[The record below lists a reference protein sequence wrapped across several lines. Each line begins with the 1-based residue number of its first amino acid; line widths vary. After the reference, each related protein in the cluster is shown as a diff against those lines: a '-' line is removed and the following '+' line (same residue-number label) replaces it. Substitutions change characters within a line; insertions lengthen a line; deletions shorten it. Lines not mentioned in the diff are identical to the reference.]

1 MPPTAPKGNMPRVA
15 IVIARLMVNG
25 ENRGVRPFVVACEF
39 HKKPGLIHRDHHRVL
54 PQRAGSKPVDHA
66 ITYFDHVRLPAAALL
81 GSLEKPADL
90 RQNFLS
96 VIWRVGV
103 GSLALSTLS
112 ITALKASVYVAGR
125 YSLRRTVT
133 GADGAPMPII
143 AFRTQQLP
151 IFHTLAQVFV
161 LEAYARDASEQFVN
175 PDLDPRVRHGIAAT
189 LKAVMLQHCQ
199 SSLYSLAERCGAQG
213 LVPTHLLTQN

>member
-1 MPPTAPKGNMPRVA
+1 MSLLDYQWKLVPYSHPY
-15 IVIARLMVNG
+15 
-25 ENRGVRPFVVACEF
+25 
-39 HKKPGLIHRDHHRVL
+39 RVL

-112 ITALKASVYVAGR
+112 ITAMKASVYVAGR

-133 GADGAPMPII
+133 GANGAPMPII

-151 IFHTLAQVFV
+151 IFHTLAQAAV
-161 LEAYARDASEQFVN
+161 LDAYSKDAAGQFVN

-213 LVPTHLLTQN
+213 LFEHNQIIESQVCFLHVLCSHPLSHEISL